1 MKYGSDH
8 AQELVFL
15 CIGAP
20 GTGAVPPNNLLL
32 HLRLWKEME
41 EGKIWATLE
50 PRAGLKVEQ

>member
-1 MKYGSDH
+1 MGRTMHRNWCSGAVVVVH
-8 AQELVFL
+8 QELV
-15 CIGAP
+15 
-20 GTGAVPPNNLLL
+20 VPPNNLLL